1 MNTTSKNNSE
11 NKVAAQDTSVKKNNG
26 NTSAAVAS
34 GVGAVAG
41 AAAGVGAGVVIGS
54 VISPDEASASE
65 TVHHEFDADDNFFNL
80 NDDDVKPVEATRD
93 LHVESVHPIEVSPEP
108 AQSQEPVVTEAKV
121 ETIEQVEVVEQPED
135 EVQVT
140 AYQRMTNPEN
150 GQTAEIAVVIENGE
164 EVGYLD
170 ADVDGYADIRIQ
182 DTNHDGNI
190 DYSTEAQ
197 DVSGQHIE
205 MQPFQEAFEHQ
216 PDFNNNNDM
225 ADYVNNADVDNFM
238 A

>member
-93 LHVESVHPIEVSPEP
+93 LHVEPVHPIEATPEP
-108 AQSQEPVVTEAKV
+108 AQSQEPVVTEAKI
-121 ETIEQVEVVEQPED
+121 ETIEQVEIVEQPED

-170 ADVDGYADIRIQ
+170 ADTDGYADIRIQ
-182 DTNHDGNI
+182 DANHDGNI
-190 DYSTEAQ
+190 DYSTETQ